1 MNFGFTTMKNY
12 PGSHPERSEAS
23 TASRKESTDP
33 YSLNHAVWSK
43 GILPRNLRGGT
54 HKASL
59 VACAFLTAALLLLTL
74 GCAVG
79 PHYHKP
85 SATVPAAPNYKES
98 PVNFQD
104 AEGWKVASPQDAM
117 LHGNWWEIFNQP
129 ELNDLEA
136 QLNINNQN
144 IRVFFE
150 NYLAARAII
159 RQARAQYYPSATV
172 GATALRSH
180 SSGGLSKG
188 TSGTGGSSGATI
200 TEFTLP
206 VDISWAPDLFG
217 RIRNTVREFQANAQV
232 SAADLENERLLEQ
245 ATLAE
250 TYFEI
255 RGQDALQ
262 QVLDS
267 TVKADEELV
276 ELAQTRYEV
285 GTDTEVSVQQ
295 AIQTLESARA
305 AATNV
310 GILRAQYEHAIA
322 TLLGKAATDF
332 SMPVKPLLVQPPAIP
347 TGTPSQL
354 LERRPDIAAAER
366 LMASA
371 NAVIGI
377 GYAAYYPT
385 LSLSASGGFASSAI
399 SKLLNASSRTWSV
412 GPSVSETIF
421 DAGLRRATIEQ
432 YIAQYNADVA
442 TYRQTV
448 LTAFQQVEDY
458 LAQTR
463 ILWDEIRQEQAAVAA
478 AQKAYDLEKA
488 RYETGLDPYL
498 NLLTTQTA
506 LLATQE
512 TLVGSQVQQMS
523 GAVLLVE
530 ALGGGWD
537 VSQLPTTQQVTQ
549 RPPADQRTITK

>member
-1 MNFGFTTMKNY
+1 MRLSVRMFRVVETVGAPSKLHLGGFI
-12 PGSHPERSEAS
+12 
-23 TASRKESTDP
+23 TAITLLCF
-33 YSLNHAVWSK
+33 SLS
-43 GILPRNLRGGT
+43 
-54 HKASL
+54 
-59 VACAFLTAALLLLTL
+59 

-79 PHYHKP
+79 PRYHKP
-85 SATVPAAPNYKES
+85 SASMPAAPNYKES
-98 PVNFQD
+98 PINFQD

-117 LHGNWWEIFNQP
+117 LRGNWWEIFQQP
-129 ELNDLEA
+129 ELNDLEQ

-144 IRVFFE
+144 IKVFFE
-150 NYLAARAII
+150 NYLAARAQI
-159 RQARAQYYPSATV
+159 REAHAQYYPTVSV
-172 GATALRSH
+172 GAGVTRSRSSSNTGSGTA
-180 SSGGLSKG
+180 
-188 TSGTGGSSGATI
+188 GTGGTSNSGGDIA
-200 TEFTLP
+200 EFSTP

-217 RIRNTVREFQANAQV
+217 RVRNTVREFQAAAQV

-250 TYFEI
+250 TYFQI
-255 RGQDALQ
+255 RGQDELQ
-262 QVLDS
+262 RVLNA
-267 TVKADEELV
+267 TVQADEELV
-276 ELAQTRYEV
+276 KLAQARYDT

-310 GILRAQYEHAIA
+310 GIARAQYEHAIA
-322 TLLGKAATDF
+322 TLLGKTATDF
-332 SMPVKPLLVQPPAIP
+332 TIPVRPLLVQPPAIP

-366 LMASA
+366 QMASA

-377 GYAAYYPT
+377 GYAAFYPSLT
-385 LSLSASGGFASSAI
+385 LSASGGFASSAI
-399 SKLLNASSRTWSV
+399 SKLFNASSRVWSI
-412 GPSVSETIF
+412 GPSVSETVF

-432 YIAQYNADVA
+432 YIATYNADVA
-442 TYRQTV
+442 NYRQTV

-463 ILWDEIRQEQAAVAA
+463 LLWQEIKQEQAAVEA
-478 AQKAYDLEKA
+478 AQQAYDLEKA
-488 RYETGLDPYL
+488 RYETGIDPYL

-506 LLATQE
+506 LLNTQQ
-512 TLVGSQVQQMS
+512 TLTNLNVQQMT

-537 VSQLPTTQQVTQ
+537 VSQLPTASQVSQ
-549 RPPADQRTITK
+549 KPPADQRTIEK

>member
-1 MNFGFTTMKNY
+1 MKSAFTIMKRY
-12 PGSHPERSEAS
+12 FVCHPERREVSAAGRTQAKDPGPLNLTVPDRRFLPEDSEAAEPKPS
-23 TASRKESTDP
+23 FGVLRA
-33 YSLNHAVWSK
+33 
-43 GILPRNLRGGT
+43 LP
-54 HKASL
+54 A
-59 VACAFLTAALLLLTL
+59 AALLFLTL
-74 GCAVG
+74 GCTVG
-79 PHYHKP
+79 PHYRKP
-85 SATVPAAPNYKES
+85 QATVPTAPNYKES

-129 ELNDLEA
+129 ELNDLES
-136 QLNINNQN
+136 QLNIDNQN
-144 IRVFFE
+144 IKIFFE
-150 NYLAARAII
+150 NFLAARAQI
-159 RQARAQYYPSATV
+159 REARAQFYPTASVSASATRTHTE
-172 GATALRSH
+172 GTA
-180 SSGGLSKG
+180 SGG
-188 TSGTGGSSGATI
+188 SGQTGGGTFSAFS
-200 TEFTLP
+200 LP
-206 VDISWAPDLFG
+206 LDVSWAPDLFG
-217 RIRNTVREFQANAQV
+217 RVRNQVREFQANAQV

-250 TYFEI
+250 TYFQI

-262 QVLDS
+262 ALLND
-267 TVKADEELV
+267 TVKADEELL
-276 ELAQTRYEV
+276 ELAKTRYEV

-295 AIQTLESARA
+295 ALQTLESARA

-310 GILRAQYEHAIA
+310 GILRSQYEHAIA
-322 TLLGKAATDF
+322 TLLGKTATDF
-332 SMPVKPLLVQPPAIP
+332 SMPVQPLTVQPPVIP

-366 LMASA
+366 QMASA
-371 NAVIGI
+371 NALIGI

-385 LSLSASGGFASSAI
+385 LTLSASGGFSSSAI
-399 SKLLNASSRTWSV
+399 GKLLNASSRVWSI
-412 GPSVSETIF
+412 GPSISETIF

-432 YIAQYNADVA
+432 YIAIYNSDVA
-442 TYRQTV
+442 SYRQTV

-463 ILWDEIRQEQAAVAA
+463 ILWTEIQQEQAAVSA

-488 RYETGLDPYL
+488 RYETGLDSYL

-506 LLATQE
+506 LLNTQQ
-512 TLVGSQVQQMS
+512 TLVQSQIQQMS

-537 VSQLPTTQQVTQ
+537 VSQLPTTRQVTQ
-549 RPPADQRTITK
+549 KPPADQRAIQK

>member
-1 MNFGFTTMKNY
+1 MKL
-12 PGSHPERSEAS
+12 SRRS
-23 TASRKESTDP
+23 
-33 YSLNHAVWSK
+33 
-43 GILPRNLRGGT
+43 
-54 HKASL
+54 
-59 VACAFLTAALLLLTL
+59 AFATFALGALLCLTL
-74 GCAVG
+74 PGCTVG

-85 SATVPAAPNYKES
+85 QATTPAAPNYKES

-117 LHGNWWEIFNQP
+117 LHGNWWEVFHQP

-144 IRVFFE
+144 IKVFFE
-150 NYLAARAII
+150 NFLAARAQI
-159 RQARAQYYPSATV
+159 REARAQFYPTASVSASATRTH
-172 GATALRSH
+172 TAGTA
-180 SSGGLSKG
+180 SGGAG
-188 TSGTGGSSGATI
+188 QTGGGTFSAFS
-200 TEFTLP
+200 LP
-206 VDISWAPDLFG
+206 LDISWAPDLFG
-217 RIRNTVREFQANAQV
+217 RVRNTVREFQANAQV

-262 QVLDS
+262 AVLNA
-267 TVKADEELV
+267 TVKADEELLQ
-276 ELAQTRYEV
+276 LAQARYEV

-295 AIQTLESARA
+295 ATQTLESARA
-305 AATNV
+305 SATNV
-310 GILRAQYEHAIA
+310 GVARAQYEHAIA
-322 TLLGKAATDF
+322 TLLGKTATDF
-332 SMPVKPLLVQPPAIP
+332 TMPVQPLTVQPPAIP

-366 LMASA
+366 QMASA

-377 GYAAYYPT
+377 GYAAYYPNLT
-385 LSLSASGGFASSAI
+385 LSASGGFASSAI
-399 SKLLNASSRTWSV
+399 SRLLNASSRVWSI
-412 GPSVSETIF
+412 GPSLSETIF

-432 YIAQYNADVA
+432 YIATYNADVA
-442 TYRQTV
+442 SYRQIV

-458 LAQTR
+458 LAETR
-463 ILWDEIRQEQAAVAA
+463 LLFTEIQQEQAAVAA

-506 LLATQE
+506 LLNTRQ
-512 TLVGSQVQQMS
+512 TLVNSQIQQMS
-523 GAVLLVE
+523 AAVLLVE

-549 RPPADQRTITK
+549 KPPADQRTIQK